1 MPFHIKKYHRLF
13 HVAVVFCV
21 LKHIFHIDAAV
32 FEVFPVDVGPVDE
45 HVALGA
51 VLFWNG
57 GGAWV
62 HGAVGVVFEVHRHM
76 GVAVEQDG
84 ARVGNFWQVLV
95 VKVVTVGHVDGG
107 AFDVEVGVVCQA
119 REVEHHLV
127 DFRFTIAAHAENFVG
142 DFV

>member
-1 MPFHIKKYHRLF
+1 MHKRCFVYAIVPFG
-13 HVAVVFCV
+13 FCI
-21 LKHIFHIDAAV
+21 LQHIFHIHAAV
-32 FEVFPVDVGPVDE
+32 FEVFPVDVGTVDE

-95 VKVVTVGHVDGG
+95 VKVVPVGHVDGG

-119 REVEHHLV
+119 REVEYHLV
-127 DFRFTIAAHAENFVG
+127 DFGFTIAAHAENLIG